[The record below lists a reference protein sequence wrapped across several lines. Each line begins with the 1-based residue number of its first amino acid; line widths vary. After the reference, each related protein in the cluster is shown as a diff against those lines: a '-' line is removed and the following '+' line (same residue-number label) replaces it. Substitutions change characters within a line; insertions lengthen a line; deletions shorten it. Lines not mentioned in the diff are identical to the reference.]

1 MSQKRTVKRET
12 KKTKLIDT
20 SEKISANEACE
31 MYKKNFY
38 VCNAEI
44 NLDPLPAIP
53 EPVRTLKRKSVSDWT
68 EQDVMPLAEL
78 LAGRIG
84 IDGIGENFSGASAFG
99 SISEDLSNLS
109 SNIQKSDQLLIRS
122 TISSPPLALF
132 PGTNHIFVF
141 NGPGALESAQH
152 FMGWLQGTYVGL
164 QAILQNSTLPATLF

>member
-1 MSQKRTVKRET
+1 
-12 KKTKLIDT
+12 
-20 SEKISANEACE
+20 

-44 NLDPLPAIP
+44 NLVPLPGKELL

-99 SISEDLSNLS
+99 SISEDLSKFVFEHP
-109 SNIQKSDQLLIRS
+109 KSDQLLIRS
-122 TISSPPLALF
+122 T
-132 PGTNHIFVF
+132 
-141 NGPGALESAQH
+141 
-152 FMGWLQGTYVGL
+152 
-164 QAILQNSTLPATLF
+164 